1 MLSRSMTDPSTP
13 TRTEQVAPAWPPH
26 SAQWIVAV
34 AAAWAVSPMG
44 YRAQA
49 QLLGSLMEEL
59 GRGEE
64 SVGGLFSVENAAL
77 AVSTLAAAV
86 GPPFIFPS

>member
-1 MLSRSMTDPSTP
+1 
-13 TRTEQVAPAWPPH
+13 
-26 SAQWIVAV
+26 
-34 AAAWAVSPMG
+34 MG

-86 GPPFIFPS
+86 GPPFIFPA